1 MVKRGSALLGLALAI
16 GVVLSGCAVA
26 PPGLVV
32 TGRGSTTFDN
42 TITEIKAAD
51 RGKPITFGGPQVDG
65 STADSRSWLGS
76 PVVVNFWYAG
86 CPPCR
91 AEAPDLAALYDQF
104 SPTGVKFV
112 GVNVRD
118 QADTAAAFEAT
129 FGIKYQ
135 SILDVG
141 TGAVQLAFAG
151 QVAPNAVPTTI
162 VLDRQGRVAARI
174 IGKIPARSIL
184 RTLIHDTVNDSRTP

>member
-1 MVKRGSALLGLALAI
+1 MVTFLRRGLPLTIALILLLT
-16 GVVLSGCAVA
+16 GCAETPSSLVA
-26 PPGLVV
+26 
-32 TGRGSTTFDN
+32 TDKGSTTFDN
-42 TITEIKAAD
+42 TITEIKPAD

-65 STADSRSWLGS
+65 STADSTAWLGS

-91 AEAPDLAALYDQF
+91 AEAPDLAALDAQF
-104 SPTGVKFV
+104 RPEGVVFV

-118 QADTAAAFEAT
+118 EADTAAAFAKT
-129 FGIKYQ
+129 FGIEYE
-135 SILDVG
+135 SILDVR

-151 QVAPNAVPTTI
+151 QIAPNAVPTTL

-174 IGKIPARSIL
+174 IGRIPARSIL
-184 RTLIHDTVNDSRTP
+184 QTLIQDTLDEGTPR

>member
-1 MVKRGSALLGLALAI
+1 MVKQLQRLLPLALILGI
-16 GVVLSGCAVA
+16 GLSGCATA

-32 TGRGSTTFDN
+32 TDPGSTTFDN

-51 RGKPITFGGPQVDG
+51 RGKPVIFEGPQVDG
-65 STADSRSWLGS
+65 STVDSRSWLGS

-91 AEAPDLAALYDQF
+91 AEAPDLAALNDQF
-104 SPTGVKFV
+104 SPAGVKFV
-112 GVNVRD
+112 GINVRD

-129 FGIKYQ
+129 FGITYP

-151 QVAPNAVPTTI
+151 QIAPNAVPTTI
-162 VLDRQGRVAARI
+162 VLDRQGRVAARV

-184 RTLIHDTVNDSRTP
+184 RTLIQDIVDESSTP

>member
-1 MVKRGSALLGLALAI
+1 MVKRGPSLLGLALVV

-26 PPGLVV
+26 PSGLVV
-32 TGRGSTTFDN
+32 GGGGSTTFDN

-51 RGKPITFGGPQVDG
+51 RGKPITFGGTQVDG
-65 STADSRSWLGS
+65 SIADSRSWLGS

-104 SPTGVKFV
+104 SPAGVKFV

-129 FGIKYQ
+129 FGIKSQ

-184 RTLIHDTVNDSRTP
+184 RTLIQDTVNESRTP

>member
-1 MVKRGSALLGLALAI
+1 MVTRGARVLGLALAVGI
-16 GVVLSGCAVA
+16 ALSGCAVA
-26 PPGLVV
+26 PSGLAV
-32 TGRGSTTFDN
+32 TGKGSTTFAN

-51 RGKPITFGGPQVDG
+51 RGRPITFGGPLVDG
-65 STADSRSWLGS
+65 TTADSRTWLGT

-104 SPTGVKFV
+104 SPGVTFV

-118 QADTAAAFEAT
+118 QADTAAAFEST
-129 FGIKYQ
+129 FGIKYP
-135 SILDVG
+135 SILDVRS
-141 TGAVQLAFAG
+141 GAVQLAFAG

-184 RTLIHDTVNDSRTP
+184 RTLIQDTVDESSTP